1 MFVRELSQ
9 EDPGSPFLQSQHI
22 LRGQPGFGVWPVNPL
37 YVGPLL
43 PALVCLYLPVCEV
56 CLSSGQEET
65 AWWYGGVTSHHAIL
79 NPGAPLYTVRR
90 RAANFANLAAFK
102 GLVDRWR
109 GLWDLSWE
117 LENNR
122 VPVWLIQDF
131 CLMILKDQEVF
142 FPCRV
147 NLCW

>member
-22 LRGQPGFGVWPVNPL
+22 LRRQPGFGVWPVTPL

-65 AWWYGGVTSHHAIL
+65 AWWWAGL
-79 NPGAPLYTVRR
+79 LPLM
-90 RAANFANLAAFK
+90 L
-102 GLVDRWR
+102 
-109 GLWDLSWE
+109 
-117 LENNR
+117 
-122 VPVWLIQDF
+122 P
-131 CLMILKDQEVF
+131 
-142 FPCRV
+142 
-147 NLCW
+147 